1 MSWALNF
8 KVELQV
14 WVRGNTPSTVG
25 FPAKE
30 GALTISVAVKIA
42 ADKADGISEI
52 FCFMVLP
59 NILFL
64 SLP

>member
-1 MSWALNF
+1 
-8 KVELQV
+8 
-14 WVRGNTPSTVG
+14 
-25 FPAKE
+25 
-30 GALTISVAVKIA
+30 VAVKIA